1 MQDVDVAQLE
11 EDAAQAVVV
20 FGAKMDTRSPASDAK
35 RDAVAL
41 ELAMLLTDTG
51 NDQEFERLV

>member
-11 EDAAQAVVV
+11 EDAAQAVAV
-20 FGAKMDTRSPASDAK
+20 FGAKMDTPASDAE

-41 ELAMLLTDTG
+41 ELAMLSTDTG